1 MISPEK
7 CKLFGRVVH
16 LTQKRDAELV
26 MLIRLAGRDGG
37 VWDNLWERLAEEFSV
52 ANVDLG
58 PPGGIEDDPGRVLAS
73 FADAVAETGATL
85 SPEQPFH
92 IVGWTGGTQIA
103 LQMAARHR
111 SKLASMTLI
120 TPVCEA
126 GDMRQTQAGLDMI
139 EAVLRNGDWPLYTRF
154 WFMAG
159 LSDTFLQGNFD
170 EVERMVER
178 RLDGDNFVSL
188 NVETAMNW
196 MRGLRRNWIPQDIL
210 GQMDLPTLIIGGGLN
225 RWHAGPSR
233 EMAEALHRAIPAS
246 RLEIFDDLGS
256 LMLLEA
262 PERVSAPIHAF
273 LKGLRPDYQ

>member
-1 MISPEK
+1 MLSPQK
-7 CKLFGRVVH
+7 CVVHDRVVH

-26 MLIRLAGRDGG
+26 MLVRLAGRDGG

-85 SPEQPFH
+85 SPQQPFH

-126 GDMRQTQAGLDMI
+126 GDMRQTQAGLDVI

-154 WFMAG
+154 WVMAG
-159 LSDTFLQGNFD
+159 LSDDFLQGNFD
-170 EVERMVER
+170 AVERMVAR
-178 RLDGDNFVSL
+178 RLGGDNFISL
-188 NVETAMNW
+188 NRETAMHW
-196 MRGLRRNWIPQDIL
+196 MRGLRRNWIHPEKL
-210 GQMDLPTLIIGGGLN
+210 RQMDLPTLIIGGGLN

-233 EMAEALHRAIPAS
+233 EMAEALHHAIPAS
-246 RLEIFDDLGS
+246 RLEIFDELGS

-262 PERVSAPIHAF
+262 PERVSAPINAF
-273 LKGLRPDYQ
+273 LRGQWPDYQ

>member
-7 CKLFGRVVH
+7 RILHDRVVH
-16 LTQKRDAELV
+16 ITQKRDAGLV
-26 MLIRLAGRDGG
+26 MLVRLAGRDGG

-58 PPGGIEDDPGRVLAS
+58 PPGGIEDDPGRVLAT
-73 FADAVAETGATL
+73 FADAVAQIGATL
-85 SPEQPFH
+85 SHGRPFH

-126 GDMRQTQAGLDMI
+126 GDMRQTEAGLDMI
-139 EAVLRNGDWPLYTRF
+139 EALLRNGDWPLYTRF

-159 LSDTFLQGNFD
+159 LSDAFLQDNFD
-170 EVERMVER
+170 AVERMVAR
-178 RLDGDNFVSL
+178 RLDGDSFVSL
-188 NVETAMNW
+188 NIETAMHW
-196 MRGLRRNWIPQDIL
+196 MRGLRRNWLSAEQL
-210 GQMDLPTLIIGGGLN
+210 GQIDLPTLIIGGGLN

-233 EMAEALHRAIPAS
+233 EMAGALHSAIPAS
-246 RLEIFDDLGS
+246 RLEMFDDLGS

-262 PERVSAPIHAF
+262 PDRVAALINAF
-273 LKGLRPDYQ
+273 LNGRRLDY